1 MKFSKRFSKVAR
13 ESGQVVYRR
22 LQKLP
27 LGIKLSAIA
36 FELTETE
43 PQPRSHDIS
52 VAVDGAV
59 LVQGAFIGGKKYVQ
73 TLDKPFT
80 LGRGEHEILT
90 TCGGFNALEP
100 VDVLIEVDVS
110 MSLFS

>member
-13 ESGQVVYRR
+13 ESGDVVYRR

-27 LGIKLSAIA
+27 LGIKLNGLA
-36 FELTETE
+36 FELAETQ
-43 PQPRSHDIS
+43 PQPRSHDITI
-52 VAVDGAV
+52 AVNGAV
-59 LVQGAFIGGKKYVQ
+59 LVQGSFAGGRKYEQ
-73 TLDKPFT
+73 KLDKPFA

-90 TCGGFNALEP
+90 TCSGFDALEP